1 MAAILRA
8 SVKRAIAGCMP
19 FGQQAFIELTE
30 GAVDG
35 AGRRRRTLEQVFQIV
50 IVVAVE
56 SADEHR
62 APVVRPRSGNR
73 RCYASPRP
81 ARSRPRTDVCCGSGA
96 AFVPARSITPRESHP
111 AEVRCAAASPQHA
124 CGSPAPALRSADS
137 EIYDWH
143 SRLWT
148 LTSPMN
154 QARAA
159 PVSLRLKDGRVMVI
173 GGFGDRSVRRV
184 GANG

>member
-56 SADEHR
+56 SR
-62 APVVRPRSGNR
+62 INTGFL
-73 RCYASPRP
+73 
-81 ARSRPRTDVCCGSGA
+81 AR
-96 AFVPARSITPRESHP
+96 
-111 AEVRCAAASPQHA
+111 
-124 CGSPAPALRSADS
+124 
-137 EIYDWH
+137 
-143 SRLWT
+143 
-148 LTSPMN
+148 TSCPSWK
-154 QARAA
+154 R
-159 PVSLRLKDGRVMVI
+159 
-173 GGFGDRSVRRV
+173 
-184 GANG
+184 

>member
-96 AFVPARSITPRESHP
+96 ASVPARSITRSLSASASQPDDIATPKVFEHVAGRKFPSSVPKSLIRPLANRFGLGQHP
-111 AEVRCAAASPQHA
+111 KH
-124 CGSPAPALRSADS
+124 
-137 EIYDWH
+137 
-143 SRLWT
+143 T
-148 LTSPMN
+148 
-154 QARAA
+154 
-159 PVSLRLKDGRVMVI
+159 
-173 GGFGDRSVRRV
+173 
-184 GANG
+184 GAQ